1 MHGIMIFGSNINLG
15 GGFQMSLSEKIYKNG
30 EEIIKEG
37 DIGKSFFLLTEG
49 KAGVYSNYEKNN
61 PFRIAV
67 IDPGEYFG
75 EMAILE
81 AYPRSASV
89 IAIGNVH
96 AIEIP
101 ADEMNLFFE
110 ENPEQVL
117 ELITH
122 LANRIALM
130 TDDYNESQ
138 NLLKEVHAA
147 SNETKNDSF
156 FSKIKKHISLYQSNK
171 NSLSEPSSDALR
183 ADLSV
188 SGETDSF
195 QKGSVIFKEGESGDC
210 MFLLRNGSVGLY
222 TGYGKPDALKSAS
235 LEAVSVFGEDGLT
248 STDPRSV
255 TAVAEGDNTRVEIIY
270 MEDLDEIVK
279 SSPAKVNL
287 ILRCLSYRLRRLNID
302 FLKNCKEITEAY
314 NDK

>member
-1 MHGIMIFGSNINLG
+1 
-15 GGFQMSLSEKIYKNG
+15 MSLSEKIYKNG

-49 KAGVYSNYEKNN
+49 KAGVYTNYEKDT

-101 ADEMNLFFE
+101 ADEMHLFFE
-110 ENPEQVL
+110 ENPEQIL

-122 LANRIALM
+122 LSNRIQLM

-138 NLLKEVHAA
+138 KLLKEVRSA
-147 SNETKNDSF
+147 ETDKKSDSF
-156 FSKIKKHISLYQSNK
+156 FSKIKKHISFYQTNK
-171 NSLSEPSSDALR
+171 NSLTEPN
-183 ADLSV
+183 ADLLNGDVSI
-188 SGETDSF
+188 SGETDTF
-195 QKGSVIFKEGESGDC
+195 QSGSIIFKEGEDSDC
-210 MFLLRNGSVGLY
+210 MFLLKNGSVGLY
-222 TGYGKPDALKSAS
+222 TNYGTVNSLKSAELS
-235 LEAVSVFGEDGLT
+235 ATL
-248 STDPRSV
+248 
-255 TAVAEGDNTRVEIIY
+255 
-270 MEDLDEIVK
+270 
-279 SSPAKVNL
+279 
-287 ILRCLSYRLRRLNID
+287 LRQGFC
-302 FLKNCKEITEAY
+302 CC
-314 NDK
+314 

>member
-1 MHGIMIFGSNINLG
+1 
-15 GGFQMSLSEKIYKNG
+15 MSLTQKVFKNG
-30 EEIIKEG
+30 EEIIREG

-67 IDPGEYFG
+67 IEPGEYFG

-89 IAIGNVH
+89 IAMGNVH
-96 AIEIP
+96 VIEIP

-122 LANRIALM
+122 LGNRITAM

-138 NLLKEVHAA
+138 KLLKEAHA
-147 SNETKNDSF
+147 SDTDTKSDSF
-156 FSKIKKHISLYQSNK
+156 FSKIKKHISIYQSNK
-171 NSLSEPSSDALR
+171 NALSEPSADALR
-183 ADLSV
+183 ADTSV
-188 SGETDSF
+188 SGDTDSF
-195 QKGSVIFKEGESGDC
+195 QKGAVIFKEGEPGDC

-222 TGYGKPDALKSAS
+222 TDYGSADELKSAS
-235 LEAVSVFGEDGLT
+235 LSAVSVFGEDGLT
-248 STDPRSV
+248 TSDPRNL
-255 TAVAEGDNTRVEIIY
+255 TAVAEADNTKVEIIY
-270 MEDLDEIVK
+270 MEDLDEIVA

-302 FLKNCKEITEAY
+302 FLKNCKEITETY
-314 NDK
+314 NK

>member
-1 MHGIMIFGSNINLG
+1 
-15 GGFQMSLSEKIYKNG
+15 MSLSEKIYKNG

-49 KAGVYSNYEKNN
+49 KAGVYTNYEKDT

-101 ADEMNLFFE
+101 ADEMHLFFE
-110 ENPEQVL
+110 ENPEQIL

-122 LANRIALM
+122 LSNRIQLM

-138 NLLKEVHAA
+138 KLLKEVRSA
-147 SNETKNDSF
+147 ETDKKSDSF
-156 FSKIKKHISLYQSNK
+156 FSKIKKHISFYQTNK
-171 NSLSEPSSDALR
+171 NSLTEPN
-183 ADLSV
+183 ADLLNGDVSI
-188 SGETDSF
+188 SGETDTF
-195 QKGSVIFKEGESGDC
+195 QSGSIIFKESEDSDC
-210 MFLLRNGSVGLY
+210 MFLLKNGSVGLY
-222 TGYGKPDALKSAS
+222 TNYGTVNSLKSAELS
-235 LEAVSVFGEDGLT
+235 AVSVFGEAALT
-248 STDPRSV
+248 GEESRTM
-255 TAVAEGDNTRVEIIY
+255 TAMAESDNTRVEIITKA
-270 MEDLDEIVK
+270 DLDEIIK
-279 SSPAKVNL
+279 ESPAKVNL
-287 ILRCLSYRLRRLNID
+287 ILRSLSYRLRRLNIE
-302 FLKNCKEITEAY
+302 FLKNCKEITDSYE
-314 NDK
+314 K

>member
-1 MHGIMIFGSNINLG
+1 
-15 GGFQMSLSEKIYKNG
+15 MSLSEKIYKNG

-49 KAGVYSNYEKNN
+49 KAGVYTNYEKDT

-101 ADEMNLFFE
+101 ADEMHLFFE
-110 ENPEQVL
+110 ENPEQIL

-122 LANRIALM
+122 LSNRIQLM

-138 NLLKEVHAA
+138 KLLKEVRSA
-147 SNETKNDSF
+147 ETDKKSDSF
-156 FSKIKKHISLYQSNK
+156 FSKIKKHISIYQTNK
-171 NSLSEPSSDALR
+171 NSLTEPN
-183 ADLSV
+183 ADLLNGDVSI
-188 SGETDSF
+188 SGETDTF
-195 QKGSVIFKEGESGDC
+195 QSGSIIIKEGEDSDC
-210 MFLLRNGSVGLY
+210 MFLLKNGSVGLY
-222 TGYGKPDALKSAS
+222 TNYGTVNSLKSAELS
-235 LEAVSVFGEDGLT
+235 AVSVFGEAALT
-248 STDPRSV
+248 GEEFRTM
-255 TAVAEGDNTRVEIIY
+255 TAVAESDNTRVEIITKA
-270 MEDLDEIVK
+270 DLDEIIK
-279 SSPAKVNL
+279 ESPAKVNL
-287 ILRCLSYRLRRLNID
+287 ILRSLSYRLRRLNIE
-302 FLKNCKEITEAY
+302 FLKNCKEITDSYE
-314 NDK
+314 K

>member
-1 MHGIMIFGSNINLG
+1 
-15 GGFQMSLSEKIYKNG
+15 MSLTQKVYKNG
-30 EEIIKEG
+30 EEIIREG

-67 IDPGEYFG
+67 IEPGEYFG

-89 IAIGNVH
+89 IAIGNVNV
-96 AIEIP
+96 IEIP
-101 ADEMNLFFE
+101 ADEINLFFE

-122 LANRIALM
+122 LSNRILAM

-138 NLLKEVHAA
+138 NLLKEVRSADTG
-147 SNETKNDSF
+147 SKSESF
-156 FSKIKKHISLYQSNK
+156 FSKIKKHINVYQSNK
-171 NSLSEPSSDALR
+171 NSLSEPSADALR
-183 ADLSV
+183 GDISV

-195 QKGSVIFKEGESGDC
+195 QKGSVIFKEGEPGDC
-210 MFLLRNGSVGLY
+210 MFLLRSGSVGLY
-222 TGYGKPDALKSAS
+222 TGYGDRDSLRSAS

-248 STDPRSV
+248 SSDPRYL
-255 TAVAEGDNTRVEIIY
+255 TAIAEADNTRVEIIY
-270 MEDLDEIVK
+270 KEDLDEIVAE
-279 SSPAKVNL
+279 SPAKVNL

-314 NDK
+314 NK

>member
-1 MHGIMIFGSNINLG
+1 
-15 GGFQMSLSEKIYKNG
+15 MSLSEKIYKNG

-49 KAGVYSNYEKNN
+49 KAGVYTNYEKDT

-101 ADEMNLFFE
+101 ADEMHLFFE
-110 ENPEQVL
+110 ENPEQIL

-122 LANRIALM
+122 LSNRIQLM

-138 NLLKEVHAA
+138 KLLKEVRSA
-147 SNETKNDSF
+147 ETDKKSDFF
-156 FSKIKKHISLYQSNK
+156 FSKIKKHISFYQTNK
-171 NSLSEPSSDALR
+171 NSLTEPN
-183 ADLSV
+183 ADLLNGDVSI
-188 SGETDSF
+188 SGETDTF
-195 QKGSVIFKEGESGDC
+195 QSGSIIFKEGEDSDC
-210 MFLLRNGSVGLY
+210 MFLLKNGSVGLY
-222 TGYGKPDALKSAS
+222 TNYGTVNSLKSAELS
-235 LEAVSVFGEDGLT
+235 AVSVFGEAALT
-248 STDPRSV
+248 GEDTRTM
-255 TAVAEGDNTRVEIIY
+255 TAVAESDNTRVEIITKA
-270 MEDLDEIVK
+270 DLDEIIK
-279 SSPAKVNL
+279 ESPAMVNL
-287 ILRCLSYRLRRLNID
+287 ILRSLSYRLRRLNIE
-302 FLKNCKEITEAY
+302 FLKNCKEITDSYE
-314 NDK
+314 K

>member
-1 MHGIMIFGSNINLG
+1 MMEGMKKRFTG
-15 GGFQMSLSEKIYKNG
+15 GGFHMSLQEKIYKNG

-67 IDPGEYFG
+67 IEPGEYFG

-101 ADEMNLFFE
+101 AGEMNLFFE

-122 LANRIALM
+122 LGNRILAM

-138 NLLKEVHAA
+138 KLLKEVRA
-147 SNETKNDSF
+147 SETDTKSESF

-171 NSLSEPSSDALR
+171 NSLTEPNADALR
-183 ADLSV
+183 ADLSAA
-188 SGETDSF
+188 GETDSF
-195 QKGSVIFKEGESGDC
+195 QKGTVIFKEGDEGDC

-222 TGYGKPDALKSAS
+222 NGYGTSESLKSAE

-248 STDPRSV
+248 SSDGRSV
-255 TAVAEGDNTRVEIIY
+255 TAVAESDSTRVEVIY
-270 MEDLDEIVK
+270 KEDLDDIV
-279 SSPAKVNL
+279 STSPAKVNL

-302 FLKNCKEITEAY
+302 FLKNCKEITETY
-314 NDK
+314 NK

>member
-1 MHGIMIFGSNINLG
+1 
-15 GGFQMSLSEKIYKNG
+15 MSLTEKIYKNG
-30 EEIIKEG
+30 EEIIREG

-101 ADEMNLFFE
+101 ADEMTLFFE
-110 ENPEQVL
+110 ENPEQIM

-122 LANRIALM
+122 LGNRIQLM

-138 NLLKEVHAA
+138 KLLKEVRAA
-147 SNETKNDSF
+147 EENKKSDSF

-171 NSLSEPSSDALR
+171 NSLTEPNADSLR
-183 ADLSV
+183 ADISV

-195 QKGSVIFKEGESGDC
+195 QKGSVIFKEGEAGDC

-222 TGYGKPDALKSAS
+222 TNYGTVNSLKSAELQS
-235 LEAVSVFGEDGLT
+235 PSVFGEDGLT
-248 STDPRSV
+248 GAESRIL
-255 TAVAEGDNTRVEIIY
+255 TAVAESDNTKVEIITKA
-270 MEDLDEIVK
+270 ELDEIIK
-279 SSPAKVNL
+279 DSPAKVNV
-287 ILRCLSYRLRRLNID
+287 ILRSLSYRLRRLNID
-302 FLKNCKEITEAY
+302 FLKNCKEITESY
-314 NDK
+314 DN